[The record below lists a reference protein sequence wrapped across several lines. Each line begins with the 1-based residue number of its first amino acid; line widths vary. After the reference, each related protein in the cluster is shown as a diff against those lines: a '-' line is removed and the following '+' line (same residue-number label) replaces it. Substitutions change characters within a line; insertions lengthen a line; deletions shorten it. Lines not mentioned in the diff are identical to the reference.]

1 MTDTITIRFIA
12 RADIYN
18 AGETVG
24 VDPRT
29 AKRYLERGAARLA
42 HSAPREPDVTPE
54 QDIALQLAALTAL
67 LDPSAPAEEA
77 APAPVE
83 EAAPVPVVEPAV

>member
-1 MTDTITIRFIA
+1 MIDSIEIRFIT

-42 HSAPREPDVTPE
+42 HSAPREPDVTPA
-54 QDIALQLAALTAL
+54 QDIVSQVAALTAL
-67 LDPSAPAEEA
+67 LDPPAPVVEA

-83 EAAPVPVVEPAV
+83 EPAA